1 MIKIKVN
8 KKTKR
13 EKGWKSWKSWKSWKI
28 KTYKDIF
35 LTYIIYKMVIY
46 TCPTCNKEFNK
57 KSNFIEHTQLKK
69 KPCRSI
75 IQEPP
80 RNHQE
85 PPRNHQEPPRNHQ
98 EFQELLE
105 KNTEPDNQITKSNTC
120 IHCGLTFTRKDAL
133 KRHIDLRCKAK
144 KLEEDEIVLKVKDF
158 IKMEKENAQLKNE
171 VEELKKLFFE
181 FSKNANKTTRTNKK
195 NINQTINTQNNTNI
209 ETQNNTNNTQ
219 NNINIILPYGKEL
232 ENIKLNEVLDHM
244 VVRDFDN
251 MLPKLVKYIYLNKD
265 KPQNQNFVVN
275 DIARNK
281 CQYYDGEKWITGKA
295 NDQILK
301 LFENTNSL
309 ITDAFDRPELEK
321 TLKFIN
327 ENKKY
332 QSKINT
338 ILENKTFAKSLFDE
352 SDKENLDK
360 RQEILDELKLIFYSH
375 KDEILKISL

>member
-1 MIKIKVN
+1 M
-8 KKTKR
+8 
-13 EKGWKSWKSWKSWKI
+13 
-28 KTYKDIF
+28 
-35 LTYIIYKMVIY
+35 
-46 TCPTCNKEFNK
+46 
-57 KSNFIEHTQLKK
+57 
-69 KPCRSI
+69 
-75 IQEPP
+75 
-80 RNHQE
+80 
-85 PPRNHQEPPRNHQ
+85 
-98 EFQELLE
+98 
-105 KNTEPDNQITKSNTC
+105 
-120 IHCGLTFTRKDAL
+120 TFTRKDAL